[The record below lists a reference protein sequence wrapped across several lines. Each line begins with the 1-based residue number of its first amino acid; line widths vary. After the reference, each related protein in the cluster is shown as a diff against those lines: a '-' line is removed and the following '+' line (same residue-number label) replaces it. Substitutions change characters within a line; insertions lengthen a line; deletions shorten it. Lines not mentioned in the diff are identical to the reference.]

1 MPIGILAL
9 QGGFREHEAALQ
21 RLSAD
26 VREVRKPEH
35 LEGLHGLI
43 IPGGESTTLGHL
55 IAEYKL
61 HGPLKSLSARIPIW
75 GTCAGLILLARD
87 TPGLIYP
94 NLNVLNLTVRRNGY
108 GRQVDSFRT
117 DTSVPAI
124 GSTPFPAIFIR
135 APVIDELGPEVKIL
149 SSLPSGSHKGSKRGT
164 PIAVLQERI
173 LATTFHPELTQDD
186 RFHRYF
192 LTLVNGQV
200 PDGS

>member
-9 QGGFREHEAALQ
+9 QGDFREHEAALQ
-21 RLSAD
+21 RLGAD

-35 LEGLHGLI
+35 LDVLHGLI

-61 HGPLKSLSARIPIW
+61 HSPLRALSARMPIW
-75 GTCAGLILLARD
+75 GTCAGLILLAKD

-135 APVIDELGPEVKIL
+135 APVIDEVGPEVKIL
-149 SSLPSGSHKGSKRGT
+149 SRLPNGSHRGSKRDT
-164 PIAVLQERI
+164 PIAVLQGRI

-192 LTLVNGQV
+192 LKLVYGQA
-200 PDGS
+200 PDGP

>member
-9 QGGFREHEAALQ
+9 QGDFREHEAALR
-21 RLSAD
+21 RLGAD
-26 VREVRKPEH
+26 VREVRTPEH
-35 LEGLHGLI
+35 LDDLHGLI

-61 HGPLKSLSARIPIW
+61 YSPLKLLSARVPIW

-117 DTSVPAI
+117 ETSVPAI
-124 GSTPFPAIFIR
+124 GNAPFPAIFIR
-135 APVIDELGPEVKIL
+135 APIIDELGPEVDIL
-149 SSLPSGSHKGSKRGT
+149 SRLPSGSHNGNKCGA
-164 PIAVLQERI
+164 PIAVLQGRI
-173 LATTFHPELTQDD
+173 LATTFHPELTEDD

-192 LTLVNGQV
+192 LKLVYGQAA
-200 PDGS
+200 PGP

>member
-9 QGGFREHEAALQ
+9 QGDFREHEAALQ
-21 RLSAD
+21 RLGAD
-26 VREVRKPEH
+26 VREVRKPEQ
-35 LEGLHGLI
+35 LEGLHALI

-61 HGPLKSLSARIPIW
+61 HSPLKLLSAHMPIW

-135 APVIDELGPEVKIL
+135 APIIDELGPEVEIL
-149 SSLPSGSHKGSKRGT
+149 SRLPSGSHNGTKSGT
-164 PIAVLQERI
+164 PIAIQQGRV

-192 LTLVNGQV
+192 LKLVYGQAADR
-200 PDGS
+200 P

>member
-9 QGGFREHEAALQ
+9 QGGFSEHEAALQ
-21 RLSAD
+21 RLGAD
-26 VREVRKPEH
+26 TCEVRKPEH
-35 LEGLHGLI
+35 LEDLHGLI

-87 TPGLIYP
+87 TPGLVYP

-108 GRQVDSFRT
+108 GRQVNSFRT
-117 DTSVPAI
+117 DARVPAI

-149 SSLPSGSHKGSKRGT
+149 SRLPSGSHNGSKRGT
-164 PIAVLQERI
+164 PIAVRQGRI

-192 LTLVNGQV
+192 LKLVHGQA
-200 PDGS
+200 PGRP